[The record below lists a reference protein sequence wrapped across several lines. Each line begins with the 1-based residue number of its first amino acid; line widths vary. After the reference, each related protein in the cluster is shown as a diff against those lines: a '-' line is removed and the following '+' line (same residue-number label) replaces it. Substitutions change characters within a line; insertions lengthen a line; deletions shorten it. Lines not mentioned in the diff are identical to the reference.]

1 MKQHLKEAIKKYNRE
16 DNNKLI
22 HPISEIDGQ
31 IITEILELFKKM
43 NFIAAIDIVD
53 KWKMQSDD
61 DTALALLDLNTII
74 AREQGD
80 NPEQGD
86 KVVKTP
92 PIPDRFVLALGRR
105 LDMWYVL
112 TYDCIDYIVGEEIK
126 YCIKLNPTPEN
137 VKQVPMYSNE
147 LLIFKNEEDREEILE
162 IMDSWMETHR
172 GKFIG

>member
-1 MKQHLKEAIKKYNRE
+1 MKQHLKEAVKRYNKE
-16 DNNKLI
+16 DNSKLI

-43 NFIAAIDIVD
+43 NFVAAIDIVD

-86 KVVKTP
+86 KVVKIP
-92 PIPDRFVLALGRR
+92 PVPDRFIIALGRR
-105 LDMWYVL
+105 IDMWYVV
-112 TYDCIDYIVGEEIK
+112 TYDAINFENEEGILHL
-126 YCIKLNPTPEN
+126 IKLNPTPEN
-137 VKQVPMYSNE
+137 AKQVPLYANDV
-147 LLIFKNEEDREEILE
+147 LIFKNEEDRETILE
-162 IMDSWMETHR
+162 IMDSWMELHR